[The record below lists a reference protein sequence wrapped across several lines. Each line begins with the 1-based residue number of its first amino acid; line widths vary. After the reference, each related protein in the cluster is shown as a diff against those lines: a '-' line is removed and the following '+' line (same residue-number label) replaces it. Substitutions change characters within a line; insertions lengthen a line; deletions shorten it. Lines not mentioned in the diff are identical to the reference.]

1 MALTFGNCVLKTG
14 VIEWPLK
21 LCVRFLRFFSKY
33 ENMTFYVSGVV
44 GAHVFSN
51 TSSCLINWGTG
62 RSRRSP
68 KLADGNTN
76 TPEWDAVSRRP
87 QSSVSRPSCAA
98 LPRAEG
104 I

>member
-33 ENMTFYVSGVV
+33 KNMTFYVSGVV
-44 GAHVFSN
+44 AHVFSN
-51 TSSCLINWGTG
+51 TGSCLINWGTG
-62 RSRRSP
+62 RSRRTA

-76 TPEWDAVSRRP
+76 TPEWDAVSRRS